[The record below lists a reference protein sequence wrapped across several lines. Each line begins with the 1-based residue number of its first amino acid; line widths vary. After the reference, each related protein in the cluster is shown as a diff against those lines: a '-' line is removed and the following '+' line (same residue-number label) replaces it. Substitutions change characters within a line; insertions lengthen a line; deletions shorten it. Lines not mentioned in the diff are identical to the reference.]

1 MPSLSISSALLIL
14 EGSDGLPWTSP
25 TWQELTKALGVPWLT
40 ESGAVPDAPTPH
52 VQSWTTRIAESVHN
66 YARNLWSSSDMAAQV
81 KYSARTFSDNDRVG
95 RSEWNRWVQDHWGK
109 GWKMNHQVDQVFTEY
124 KCSPYDALARSNT
137 RKVNPSPTFR
147 DGSVSKGITRIKL
160 PSLED
165 SQVSHMITMPLAHAL
180 LGESAYRDEDGNFLK
195 MEVKR
200 FIDVLVVQTWHRYR
214 KGLSREVKQLEKDER
229 ALEEEWTCEQFV
241 THVK

>member
-1 MPSLSISSALLIL
+1 
-14 EGSDGLPWTSP
+14 
-25 TWQELTKALGVPWLT
+25 
-40 ESGAVPDAPTPH
+40 
-52 VQSWTTRIAESVHN
+52 
-66 YARNLWSSSDMAAQV
+66 
-81 KYSARTFSDNDRVG
+81 
-95 RSEWNRWVQDHWGK
+95 
-109 GWKMNHQVDQVFTEY
+109 
-124 KCSPYDALARSNT
+124 
-137 RKVNPSPTFR
+137 
-147 DGSVSKGITRIKL
+147 
-160 PSLED
+160 
-165 SQVSHMITMPLAHAL
+165 MITMPLAHAL